1 MCRRNSHSP
10 LSRRSTTKTSRRYPL
25 LAQYGRRGVE
35 CREGSL
41 WHYTSRGRFGSFS
54 LILTMI
60 KVGLST
66 LSVLIGCRL
75 IESIQDSMS
84 NESDCVELGK
94 ACTDVCIALSRGLN
108 GKHAGGE
115 CRCSCHSTVPSRG
128 PGRFSS
134 VCRLAQVIVHVTWP
148 LYARAKWAT
157 SCPIVISLAYPNGRR
172 SH

>member
-1 MCRRNSHSP
+1 MVLRDQKSWGH
-10 LSRRSTTKTSRRYPL
+10 RS
-25 LAQYGRRGVE
+25 AVE
-35 CREGSL
+35 CMFWTLDNLIDLVMRRTGWAGRGWGADYLPHFLCVYPFLVICADYLYLFLPSL
-41 WHYTSRGRFGSFS
+41 SSFLSHYQ
-54 LILTMI
+54 
-60 KVGLST
+60 
-66 LSVLIGCRL
+66 
-75 IESIQDSMS
+75 ESS
-84 NESDCVELGK
+84 
-94 ACTDVCIALSRGLN
+94 
-108 GKHAGGE
+108 KHAGGE